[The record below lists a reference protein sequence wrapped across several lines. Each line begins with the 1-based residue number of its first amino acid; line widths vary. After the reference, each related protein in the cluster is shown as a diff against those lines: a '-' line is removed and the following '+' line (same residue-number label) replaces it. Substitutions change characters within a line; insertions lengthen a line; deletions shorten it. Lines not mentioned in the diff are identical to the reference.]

1 MTTSPNVSTATIPS
15 RPGQPY
21 PLGAS
26 VDEQGVNFSIYSENA
41 TGVSLCL
48 FSSKRGEKETHRIE
62 LTEKT
67 ENVWHIYLEGIKPG
81 QLYGYRVDG
90 PYAPEEGHYFNANKL
105 LLDPYAREVHG
116 TVGGSTEPL
125 GYNFESEA
133 DDRFMEMSDVDSGK
147 VAPKSVVIDSAAFD
161 WGDDKAPRT
170 PMHKSVIYEMHVKG
184 FTYQHPTIDGSI
196 RGTYAGLGTPEAI
209 DYFKRLGVTAVELLP
224 VHQFSNESYW
234 GYNSIGFFA
243 PHNGYASSDNVVAE
257 FKQMVKNLHEA
268 GIEVIL
274 DVVYNHTA
282 EGNEMGPTISFKGID
297 NKVYYHT
304 VPEQPQF
311 YMNHTGTGNT
321 FNLTH
326 SQTLR
331 VVMDSLRYWVQE
343 MHIDGFRF
351 DLASALLRE
360 LDDNVSSFL
369 DTVNQDPTLSQIKLI
384 AEPWDIGSYD
394 VGQFPV
400 RWSEWNGKY
409 RDCVRKYWKGDKG
422 QAHEMTL
429 RVLGS
434 PDLYADGRGPGNSVN
449 FIIAHDGFTLNDLVS
464 YNEKHNEAN
473 GEDNNDG
480 ESNNESWN
488 MGAEGPTDDPDINQ
502 AREQQ
507 KRNFLT
513 TLLLSQGAPMFMM
526 GDEYGRT
533 QHGNNNGYNQD
544 SEISWFNWNWDEKQQ
559 ALFDFTSQLTALRQ
573 KYPLLS
579 RRKFY
584 EIEQIDWLRPDG
596 SPFQPDDYANPDTHC
611 LALWIDGARVGEQDE
626 TGQHSNETEEGASKL
641 LWVLNSYWED
651 LPFSLPAPHK
661 SRTHYEV
668 VVDTTTGQI
677 ESGRRINVKTPF
689 NVPARSSV
697 LLRMV

>member
-1 MTTSPNVSTATIPS
+1 MTTQKTPSAATIPS

-21 PLGAS
+21 PLGATA
-26 VDEQGVNFSIYSENA
+26 DEQGVNFSIYSENA

-48 FSSKRGEKETHRIE
+48 FSSKRGQRETHRIE

-67 ENVWHIYLEGIKPG
+67 ENVWHVYLEGIRPG
-81 QLYGYRVDG
+81 QLYGYRIDG
-90 PYAPEEGHYFNANKL
+90 PWVPEDGHYFNPNKL
-105 LLDPYAREVHG
+105 LLDPYASEIHG
-116 TVGGSTEPL
+116 TVGGELDTL
-125 GYNFESEA
+125 GYDHTADTNEKYRHRSET
-133 DDRFMEMSDVDSGK
+133 DSGS
-147 VAPKSVVIDSAAFD
+147 VAPKSVVVDTTAFD
-161 WGDDKAPRT
+161 WGNDTAPRT
-170 PMHKSVIYEMHVKG
+170 PMHKSVVYEMHVKG
-184 FTYQHPTIDGSI
+184 LTYLHPTIDSTI
-196 RGTYAGLGTPEAI
+196 RGTYSALGTPEAI
-209 DYFKRLGVTAVELLP
+209 DYFKRLGITAVELLP

-234 GYNSIGFFA
+234 GYNTIGFFA
-243 PHNGYASSDNVVAE
+243 PHNGYAATDDVVNE

-268 GIEVIL
+268 GLEVIL

-282 EGNEMGPTISFKGID
+282 EGSELGPTLSFRGID
-297 NKVYYHT
+297 NRVYYHT

-326 SQTLR
+326 PQTLR

-343 MHIDGFRF
+343 MHVDGFRF

-360 LDDNVSSFL
+360 LGDQSSSFL
-369 DTVNQDPTLSQIKLI
+369 DTVNQDPILSQVKLI
-384 AEPWDIGSYD
+384 AEPWDIGSYN
-394 VGQFPV
+394 VGEFPV

-409 RDCVRKYWKGDKG
+409 RDCVRKYWKGDEG
-422 QAHEMTL
+422 HAHELTL
-429 RVLGS
+429 RLLGS

-473 GEDNNDG
+473 GEDNRDG

-488 MGAEGPTDDPDINQ
+488 MGVEGPTDDPAINA

-507 KRNFLT
+507 KRNFMT

-533 QHGNNNGYNQD
+533 QQGNNNGYNQD
-544 SEISWFNWNWDEKQQ
+544 SEICWFNWHWEEKNQ
-559 ALFDFTSQLTALRQ
+559 ALFDFVSRLTQVRS

-584 EIEQIDWLRPDG
+584 TNEQVEILQPDG
-596 SPFQPDDYANPDTHC
+596 QPYSPENLTDAGTRC
-611 LALWIDGARVGEQDE
+611 LALWLDGERVDEQDE
-626 TGQHSNETEEGASKL
+626 TGTLLNETAEGRSKL
-641 LWVLNSYWED
+641 LWILNSYWED
-651 LPFSLPAPHK
+651 IPFTLPAPHK

-668 VVDTTTGQI
+668 IVDTATAEI
-677 ESGRRINVKTPF
+677 EPGRRVDVKQPLS
-689 NVPARSSV
+689 VPARSSI

>member
-1 MTTSPNVSTATIPS
+1 MTTSSQSSSATIPS

-21 PLGAS
+21 PLGAT

-41 TGVSLCL
+41 TSVSLCL
-48 FSSKRGEKETHRIE
+48 FSSKRGERETHRIE

-67 ENVWHIYLEGIKPG
+67 ENVWHIYLEGLKAG
-81 QLYGYRVDG
+81 QLYGYRIDG

-105 LLDPYAREVHG
+105 LLDPYAREIHG
-116 TVGGSTEPL
+116 VVGGENDAL
-125 GYNFESEA
+125 GYDYTSDA
-133 DDRFMEMSDVDSGK
+133 DDRFMLMSDVDSGQ
-147 VAPKSVVIDSAAFD
+147 VAPKSVVIDSTEFD
-161 WGDDKAPRT
+161 WEDDKAPRT
-170 PMHKSVIYEMHVKG
+170 PMHKSVVYEMHVKG
-184 FTYQHPTIDGSI
+184 FTFQHPTIDEAI
-196 RGTYAGLGTPEAI
+196 RGSYAALGTPEAI
-209 DYFKRLGVTAVELLP
+209 DYFRKLGITSVELLP

-243 PHNGYASSDNVVAE
+243 PHNGYASSNNVVHE

-282 EGNEMGPTISFKGID
+282 EGNQFGPTLSFKGID
-297 NKVYYHT
+297 NRVYYHT
-304 VPEQPQF
+304 VPDDPQY

-326 SQTLR
+326 AQPLR
-331 VVMDSLRYWVQE
+331 LVMDSLRYWVQE
-343 MHIDGFRF
+343 MHVDGFRF
-351 DLASALLRE
+351 DLASALIRNLA
-360 LDDNVSSFL
+360 DNVSSFL
-369 DTVNQDPTLSQIKLI
+369 DTANQDPILSQVKLI
-384 AEPWDIGSYD
+384 AEPWDIGSYH

-409 RDCVRKYWKGDKG
+409 RDCVRKYWKGDEG
-422 QAHEMTL
+422 HAHEMTL
-429 RVLGS
+429 RTLGS

-473 GEDNNDG
+473 GENNNDG

-488 MGAEGPTDDPDINQ
+488 MGAEGPTDDPEINQ
-502 AREQQ
+502 QREQQ

-533 QHGNNNGYNQD
+533 QQGNNNGYNQD
-544 SEISWFNWNWDEKQQ
+544 SELSWFNWNWDEKNQ
-559 ALFDFTSQLTALRQ
+559 AQFDFTSQLIAVRH
-573 KYPLLS
+573 KYPLLN

-584 EIEQIDWLRPDG
+584 LQEEIDWLRPDG
-596 SPFQPDDYANPDTHC
+596 QPFTPEDYANPDTRC
-611 LALWIDGARVGEQDE
+611 LALWIDGARVDEQDE
-626 TGQHSNETEEGASKL
+626 MGQQLSETDEGKSKL
-641 LWVLNSYWED
+641 LWIMNSFWGD
-651 LPFSLPAPHK
+651 IPFTLPAPHK

-668 VVDTTTGQI
+668 IVDTAAGEI
-677 ESGRRINVKTPF
+677 ESGRHVDVKTPF
-689 NVPARSSV
+689 VVPGRSSV